1 MIYNRK
7 PEFSDFK
14 DQHTLHQDFSM
25 ATNISTIIAQLPQ
38 YLQEQVPRYDETLQ
52 PNIYAAIGVSLA
64 LVYLSVGLRIY
75 GRHLQGLNLWWD
87 DYTSII
93 ALVRYLHPKSALT
106 AGDLD
111 LKMISFQFFTTVSSS
126 VLLYLTYLGFGR
138 HQIFLAVEHTDQIG
152 TFLRT
157 NIASNALYFPS
168 VCFSKLAI
176 LFQYRRLF
184 PSNRFKWVL
193 NAVGVGTT
201 VYCIISMSVLTA
213 LCLPIQVPTLENP
226 LVQPLACSN
235 LTYMLTWIC
244 SINSGF
250 DTIIL
255 LLPMH
260 NVWRLNTTVR
270 RKLQLT
276 FLFLFGSFVVAI
288 SILRTWYLTH
298 LDFNDF
304 TWTGGS
310 LGNMWTEVEGCMAI
324 IVGCLPAMMPVFRGK
339 GFGRKKSTFKP
350 QVNIN
355 LATFGSG
362 GKKKSIDPSASIQTM
377 VNGTAI
383 DNGYYTKLP
392 NQVNQENQARFYYQG
407 DDRWQERV

>member
-1 MIYNRK
+1 
-7 PEFSDFK
+7 
-14 DQHTLHQDFSM
+14 M

-38 YLQEQVPRYDETLQ
+38 YLQEQVPHYDETLQ
-52 PNIYAAIGVSLA
+52 PNIYAAVGVSLA

-93 ALVRYLHPKSALT
+93 ALVRNISSKSALT
-106 AGDLD
+106 AGELD
-111 LKMISFQFFTTVSSS
+111 LTLTLFQFFTTVSSG
-126 VLLYLTYLGFGR
+126 VLLYLTSLGFGR
-138 HQIFLAVEHTDQIG
+138 HEIFLVLEHTDQIG

-157 NIASNALYFPS
+157 IIASNALYFPS
-168 VCFSKLAI
+168 VCFSKLSI

-184 PSNRFKWVL
+184 PSNKFKWVL
-193 NAVGVGTT
+193 NAVGVGST
-201 VYCIISMSVLTA
+201 VYCIISMSALTA
-213 LCLPIQVPTLENP
+213 LCVPIQVPTLENP
-226 LVQPLACSN
+226 LVQPLACEN
-235 LTYMLTWIC
+235 LTDMVLWIC

-250 DTIIL
+250 DLIIL

-288 SILRTWYLTH
+288 SILRTWYFTH
-298 LDFNDF
+298 LDYGDF

-310 LGNMWTEVEGCMAI
+310 MGNVWTDVEGCMAI
-324 IVGCLPAMMPVFRGK
+324 VVGCVPAMMPVFRGK

-350 QVNIN
+350 QENVN

-362 GKKKSIDPSASIQTM
+362 GKKKPIDPSVTIQTI
-377 VNGTAI
+377 VSGTTI

-392 NQVNQENQARFYYQG
+392 DQMNQQNQARFYYQG
-407 DDRWQERV
+407 DSRWQERV